1 MPAPVP
7 PNATGALRGCD
18 LRSEGRTH
26 CTSCAPFRRPS
37 RWHLVAG
44 GAEETATGGEPEA
57 HARRHEEGQLMRP
70 VEWRRNAEQLS
81 PAQRDRP
88 RAPRSFI
95 TMCITLNSRG
105 ARGDARG
112 GLSYGLEG
120 ARLCLKRLCG
130 GRPHCFF

>member
-1 MPAPVP
+1 
-7 PNATGALRGCD
+7 
-18 LRSEGRTH
+18 
-26 CTSCAPFRRPS
+26 
-37 RWHLVAG
+37 
-44 GAEETATGGEPEA
+44 
-57 HARRHEEGQLMRP
+57 MRP

-105 ARGDARG
+105 ARG
-112 GLSYGLEG
+112 GLGYGLEG
-120 ARLCLKRLCG
+120 ARLRLKRLCG